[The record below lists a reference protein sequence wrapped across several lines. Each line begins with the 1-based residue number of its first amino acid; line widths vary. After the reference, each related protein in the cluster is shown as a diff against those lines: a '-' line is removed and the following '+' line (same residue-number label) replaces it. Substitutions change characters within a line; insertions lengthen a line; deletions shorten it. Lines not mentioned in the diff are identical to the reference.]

1 MRDQQKYPSSFT
13 AEILEDWDYNLQGP
27 HTRSMTQF
35 CRDWNVPRSTF
46 SGWLREREPLP
57 ADRFYMEPSSPAEPT
72 VAYFTCGKPTADVLR
87 MLASELSAIAS
98 DLNEIVNEL

>member
-1 MRDQQKYPSSFT
+1 MEQYTDSFKH
-13 AEILEDWDYNLQGP
+13 EILEDWEYISNSNSE
-27 HTRSMTQF
+27 SMREF
-35 CRDWNVPRSTF
+35 CSKWDVPRSTF
-46 SGWLREREPLP
+46 QGWLSKSKPLP
-57 ADRFYMEPSSPAEPT
+57 ADRFWSAPDGPAEPT